1 MTDEFDEELDE
12 FERGRAEAQA
22 ERAEDEA
29 SVVVPVVGKKSAAA
43 SDGVLGSEFTLEDLA
58 KPGSRWEELAS
69 ELIVARSERAA
80 LAEAAKLDSEIED
93 GLASGVID
101 FNDPSVR
108 FGLGVQVA
116 DARAVSDAAFL
127 AGKEAELSK
136 IYGED
141 TVRQLMSEERAALL
155 QVQAFQSAENLYL
168 EHPAYVEWAAREA
181 SDLRALEFARDRSL
195 PPDFG
200 LAELEADVQATY
212 RAFVSAGKPGE
223 AVS

>member
-136 IYGED
+136 LYGED
-141 TVRQLMSEERAALL
+141 TGRQLMSEER
-155 QVQAFQSAENLYL
+155 
-168 EHPAYVEWAAREA
+168 
-181 SDLRALEFARDRSL
+181 
-195 PPDFG
+195 G
-200 LAELEADVQATY
+200 
-212 RAFVSAGKPGE
+212 
-223 AVS
+223 